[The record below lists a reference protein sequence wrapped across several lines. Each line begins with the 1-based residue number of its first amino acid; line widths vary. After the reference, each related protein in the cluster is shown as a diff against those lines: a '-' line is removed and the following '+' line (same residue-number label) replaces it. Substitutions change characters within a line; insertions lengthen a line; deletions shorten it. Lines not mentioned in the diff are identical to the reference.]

1 MNISID
7 SLRSEMIVA
16 NNCLKV
22 SKKDFDFND
31 LKKVVEKHIYPNLYK
46 LLQIAV
52 TIPIS
57 SATCERSFSSMRRIK
72 NWLRSSMGKKR
83 FGNLSILCI
92 ERDIANIIDTQVIV
106 DKFSKKDRRLTLI

>member
-1 MNISID
+1 MV
-7 SLRSEMIVA
+7 VA
-16 NNCLKV
+16 YNCLKV
-22 SKKDFDFND
+22 SKNDFDFND
-31 LKKVVEKHIYPNLYK
+31 LEKVVNKHIYPNLYK

-72 NWLRSSMGKKR
+72 NWLRSSMGQER
-83 FGNLSILCI
+83 FVNLSILCI

-106 DKFSKKDRRLTLI
+106 DKFSKKDRLE